1 MIHTKRISIHGG
13 SVAVTL
19 KPPIP
24 NGTQGAGEKSSW
36 RKERRGKWR
45 CCLITAR
52 MYPFCTKEG
61 WLPWAAFAT
70 SLRPHLMLSSLVV
83 LLQARRLLDGSGE
96 AKICWNESEWG
107 DSCSQKN
114 KWGPT
119 ALVEIFST
127 PQVKTSTC
135 CCGCSHWK
143 EYAFFP
149 PWGSEVITAKCKL
162 TCDWLHASG
171 IGARHNVLCEKSFLF
186 SGNTEALTRGLHLP
200 FLLSACWEL
209 RSRRHI
215 IKFEQCRDASQSK
228 QRQQTTEL
236 NVGTGRNPLLLARCS
251 CQPLKLD

>member
-1 MIHTKRISIHGG
+1 MSHSIYGALYPHMARLQYVLRHCHKNNTVVMIHTKRISIHGG

-36 RKERRGKWR
+36 RKERRGKRR

-149 PWGSEVITAKCKL
+149 PVRLWSNN
-162 TCDWLHASG
+162 S
-171 IGARHNVLCEKSFLF
+171 
-186 SGNTEALTRGLHLP
+186 
-200 FLLSACWEL
+200 
-209 RSRRHI
+209 
-215 IKFEQCRDASQSK
+215 
-228 QRQQTTEL
+228 
-236 NVGTGRNPLLLARCS
+236 
-251 CQPLKLD
+251 